1 MVAAEASLMS
11 PGVVAERKAYAD
23 AVRADLYA
31 WFRAQGLTYIPSE
44 ANFTMVKTGK
54 PADGVVKALAAR
66 RVFISGSRGIGE
78 DWVRVSLGTPAEM
91 AAFKTALGAVLT
103 TA

>member
-1 MVAAEASLMS
+1 MS
-11 PGVVAERKAYAD
+11 AGMVAERKAYND

-31 WFRAQGLTYIPSE
+31 WFRAQGLAYIPSE
-44 ANFTMVKTGK
+44 ANFTMVKVGK
-54 PADGVVKALAAR
+54 PADAVVKALAEK

-78 DWVRVSLGTPAEM
+78 DWVRVSFGAPAEM
-91 AAFKTALGAVLT
+91 AAFKTALSAVLT